1 MTASAPSPANDHP
14 VSWAPPDPLPDGLR
28 TRRLVIRAYQP
39 GDARALFE
47 AIDRSRASLLPW
59 LPWAATQHLNS
70 QQSAESI
77 DLFRRVAA
85 ERPMRPE
92 HNAVFGFVLGIFRA
106 DDGALVGGT
115 GFNRIVHDSA
125 DAELGYWLAAD
136 ARGRGY
142 CTEAVGALI
151 DWGLRPARDGGWGL
165 RRVRIF
171 AAAANVASCAVP
183 RRLGLREEA
192 RFVRDRWVPGHG
204 WCDTIGWGVT
214 VDEPMPRAIGSD
226 AMPRSGR

>member
-92 HNAVFGFVLGIFRA
+92 HNAVFGHVLGIFRA
-106 DDGALVGGT
+106 ASGAARANSECNEEGQSVKL
-115 GFNRIVHDSA
+115 GFHQK
-125 DAELGYWLAAD
+125 EFLA
-136 ARGRGY
+136 
-142 CTEAVGALI
+142 
-151 DWGLRPARDGGWGL
+151 
-165 RRVRIF
+165 
-171 AAAANVASCAVP
+171 
-183 RRLGLREEA
+183 
-192 RFVRDRWVPGHG
+192 
-204 WCDTIGWGVT
+204 WGV
-214 VDEPMPRAIGSD
+214 I
-226 AMPRSGR
+226 